1 MKVIL
6 LKDVK
11 GVGKKDQIIEVKDGY
26 ASNYLI
32 PNKMAVKYTDASLN
46 VLSKQ
51 EEERK
56 QKDIELKQQANNTKE
71 LLKNIVLEFKAKA
84 GKQGKMIG
92 SVTFKEISLKLKND
106 YNIEIDKRKFIDK
119 TIVNAFGVTILKI
132 DLYKGIIGEV
142 KVHVSEE

>member
-11 GVGKKDQIIEVKDGY
+11 GVGKKDQIIDVKDGY
-26 ASNYLI
+26 ASNYLL
-32 PNKMAVKYTDASLN
+32 PNKMAVKYTDTSLN

-56 QKDIELKQQANNTKE
+56 LKDENSRLEANKNKE
-71 LLKNIVLEFKAKA
+71 LLKNIVLEFKAKS

-92 SVTFKEISLKLKND
+92 SITFKEIALKLKEEH
-106 YNIEIDKRKFIDK
+106 NIEVDKRKFIDK
-119 TIVNAFGVTILKI
+119 TLVNTFGVTILKI
-132 DLYKGIIGEV
+132 DLYKGIIGEI

>member
-26 ASNYLI
+26 AANYLI

-119 TIVNAFGVTILKI
+119 TLVNAFGVTILKI